1 VLDIKVNSKIQSNMV
16 WVHKDLKMAMFMLDH
31 MKKEDRMDMDNII
44 TKIKIYIK
52 ENLKTD

>member
-1 VLDIKVNSKIQSNMV
+1 MV